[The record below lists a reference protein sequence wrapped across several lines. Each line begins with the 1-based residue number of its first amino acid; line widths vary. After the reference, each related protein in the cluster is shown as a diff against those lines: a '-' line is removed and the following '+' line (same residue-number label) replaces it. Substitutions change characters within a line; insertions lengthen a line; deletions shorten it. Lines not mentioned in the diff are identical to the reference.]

1 MDTSRLVS
9 VAAGRE
15 APDLVLKN
23 AAYLDV
29 FTGRFL
35 HGDIALCGDRI
46 AGVGKYDGPVSA
58 DCTGKTVVPGFIDGH
73 IHLESSVV
81 RPSEFARIV
90 LPQGTSAV
98 VTDPHE
104 IANVLGRRGVEY
116 MLASTRDLPLDVYV
130 MVPSCVPATPFDESG
145 AELTHED
152 VQALMGSER
161 VLGLAEMMN
170 FVGTVN
176 ADPEVLLKIKAAKDA
191 RKFVDGHAPGLSG
204 QSLNAYAAAGV
215 ESDHECTT
223 AEEAMEKLS
232 LGQRIMIR
240 DGTAG
245 HNLAALLPLLE
256 PPLAE
261 RCMFVTD
268 DKHPGDLMRR
278 GHINAI
284 IREAIAAGA
293 RPETAYTVAS
303 FGAAEYFDLR
313 DRGAVAP
320 GYLADLVV
328 LNDVRTVSI
337 HSVYRR
343 GRLVDEAML
352 AECDSHAPE
361 ELEKAVTDTVH
372 LDPVRPED
380 FAIGRA
386 RVIGLVPGELLTTD
400 EGFADGYDAAHD
412 ICKVCVIERHR
423 RTGHKG
429 ICWMRG
435 YGIQNGAVATSVS
448 HDSHNII
455 AAGASDKDIAA
466 AVNALIAMHGGMA
479 VVSEGRVLGSLPMPI
494 AGLISNCDAA
504 SAQAAMDGMK
514 KQAWALGA
522 SKDIDPIMTLSF
534 VSLPVIPHLKLTT
547 LGVVDVDAFRLA
559 DGNLE

>member
-1 MDTSRLVS
+1 MDTSRLIS

-23 AAYLDV
+23 AVYLDV

-46 AGVGKYDGPVSA
+46 AGVGEYDGPKSV
-58 DCTGKTVVPGFIDGH
+58 DCTGKTLVPGFIDGH

-81 RPSEFARIV
+81 RPAEFARIV
-90 LPQGTSAV
+90 LPQGTAAV

-104 IANVLGRRGVEY
+104 IANVLGRKGVEY
-116 MLASTRDLPLDVYV
+116 MLEATRDLPLDVYV
-130 MVPSCVPATPFDESG
+130 MIPSCVPATPFDESG

-152 VQALMGSER
+152 VQALMSSER

-204 QSLNAYAAAGV
+204 HSLNAYAAAGV

-223 AEEAMEKLS
+223 VREAEEKLS

-245 HNLAALLPLLE
+245 RNLAELMPLL
-256 PPLAE
+256 ATSCAA

-268 DKHPGDLMRR
+268 DKHPGDLMHR

-284 IREAIAAGA
+284 VREAIADGA

-313 DRGAVAP
+313 DRGAIAP
-320 GYLADLVV
+320 GYLADIVV
-328 LNDVRTVSI
+328 LDDVETVSI

-343 GRLVDEAML
+343 GRLVDDAML
-352 AECDSHAPE
+352 AECVSHVPA
-361 ELEKAVTDTVH
+361 ELEKAATDTVH
-372 LDPVRPED
+372 LDPVRAED
-380 FAIGRA
+380 FAVGKA
-386 RVIGLVPGELLTTD
+386 HVIGLVPGELLTTD
-400 EGFADGYDAAHD
+400 EGFADGYDTARD

-429 ICWMRG
+429 ICWIRG

-455 AAGASDKDIAA
+455 AAGSSDGDIAA
-466 AVNALIAMHGGMA
+466 AVNALIDMHGGVV
-479 VVSEGRVLGSLPMPI
+479 VVSEGKIQGSLPMPI
-494 AGLISNCDAA
+494 AGLISDRDAV
-504 SAQAAMDGMK
+504 SAQAAMDDMK
-514 KQAWALGA
+514 RQAWALGV

-559 DGNLE
+559 DGNLR